1 VQVYSPTAL
10 RGDQAVL
17 FAELDGATRRSRF
30 MSVRYPQSVVLG
42 EWDDPDYRGSSPMPV
57 EADPTECFTV
67 VNTEGPSPGTR
78 LVLLPE

>member
-1 VQVYSPTAL
+1 
-10 RGDQAVL
+10 
-17 FAELDGATRRSRF
+17 